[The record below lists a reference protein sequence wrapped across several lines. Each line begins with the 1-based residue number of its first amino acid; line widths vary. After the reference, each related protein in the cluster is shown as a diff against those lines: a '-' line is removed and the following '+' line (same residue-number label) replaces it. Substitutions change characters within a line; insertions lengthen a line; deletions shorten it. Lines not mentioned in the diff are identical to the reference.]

1 MSFWRTTLPLG
12 GALLAVAMQAGAQ
25 TPPPPQPSPAPDA
38 TAPTPRPPA
47 AKAGQEEVIVRGER
61 VRGQVAGAPPPI
73 QVLDQAAIEALGAAN
88 LQDIIAQLAT
98 QTASVRGRGGPPV
111 VLLNG
116 RRIGGFGEIRTLPP
130 EALQRVEVLS
140 EEAALQFGFSAD
152 QRVINVILKDKFQA
166 VEVDFDQGWSGR
178 GGRLNEGEVNFARID
193 GRARMIGGVE
203 VSDTGRITEADRG
216 IRDLSGIG
224 ETSFRTVSPAEKVT
238 DVTFSL
244 NRPLSE
250 DVGGGFS
257 LGANQRE
264 RIGLI
269 GRAALGGQ
277 TVQLRQETD
286 IDTARGGLTFDG
298 FVKDWQ
304 WTATATYDHTKT
316 LTKTDTATA
325 LGPNRSTAELGVAE
339 GQVNVNGPLFKL
351 PAGPVRTAL
360 RLGVQQRELDATAQR
375 GLTTTSADLER
386 TDLNGRINLTVPL
399 TSRRSAFGEA
409 FGDWTV
415 TANASFN
422 NLSDFGGLTSYGGS
436 LQWSPLEGLRFTL
449 AADHAEA
456 APSINQLGDP
466 QVATPNVTVFDF
478 ARGQSVAVTSVSGGN
493 RGLRDE
499 VREDWSFAGQFSVP
513 QVRGLDLQATYAVK
527 TSANTLASFPQ
538 LTPDLELAFP
548 GRFTRNGA
556 GVLTAIDR
564 RPINFDS
571 RENHQLRWG
580 LNFQHSFGPQPQ
592 RGGGQ
597 GGAPGGGGAAGGAPG
612 GPPQAGQGQGQ
623 GSGQRGGGSG
633 RGALAQIPGFTGGG
647 FGGGMGGGP
656 PGGGMGAMGGGIGAG
671 MGAGG
676 QPGRLSVSIFHTH
689 SFLDEVVLRP
699 GLPALDLLDGD
710 SLGANV
716 AARDRVDVDGGVI
729 WRGAGLRLNLAWQSG
744 GRIDGVVGPGPSS
757 TLFFDD
763 YVTVNA
769 RMFINFRSRPEL
781 IKKYPLLKGVRG
793 FVRVDNLLDN
803 AQKVRDATGAT
814 PVAYQEGYLAPQGR
828 QIEIGLR
835 KLW

>member
-1 MSFWRTTLPLG
+1 MTFWRTTLPLG
-12 GALLAVAMQAGAQ
+12 GALLAVAIQAGAQ
-25 TPPPPQPSPAPDA
+25 TPVPQPAPTPDA
-38 TAPTPRPPA
+38 AAPAPRPPA
-47 AKAGQEEVIVRGER
+47 AKGGEAEVIVRGER
-61 VRGQVAGAPPPI
+61 QRGSIAGAPPPI
-73 QVLDQAAIEALGAAN
+73 QVLDQAAIEALGGAN

-116 RRIGGFGEIRTLPP
+116 RRIGSFGEIRTLPP

-152 QRVINVILKDKFQA
+152 QRVINVILKDTFGA
-166 VEVDFDQGWSGR
+166 VEVDFDQGLY
-178 GGRLNEGEVNFARID
+178 GGAARLNEGEVNFARIN

-203 VSDTGRITEADRG
+203 VSDTTRITEADRG
-216 IRDLSGIG
+216 IRDLSGVG
-224 ETSFRTVSPAEKVT
+224 ETAFRTVAPAEKLT
-238 DVTFSL
+238 DVSFNI

-250 DVGGGFS
+250 AIGGGFS
-257 LGANQRE
+257 FAANQRE

-286 IDTARGGLTFDG
+286 NDTARGGLTFDG

-304 WTATATYDHTKT
+304 WTATATYDHTET
-316 LTKTDTATA
+316 TTKTDTAAAT
-325 LGPNRSTAELGVAE
+325 GPNRSASDLGVAE
-339 GQVNVNGPLFKL
+339 GQVNINGPLVKL
-351 PAGPVRTAL
+351 PAGPLRAAL
-360 RLGVQQRELDATAQR
+360 RLGAQHRDLDSFAQR
-375 GLTTTSADLER
+375 GLTQASATLDR
-386 TDLNGRINLTVPL
+386 TDINGRINLTVPL

-436 LQWSPLEGLRFTL
+436 LLWSPIEGLRFTL

-478 ARGQSVAVTSVSGGN
+478 RSGQSVAVTSVSGGN

-499 VREDWSFAGQFSVP
+499 VRDDWSLAAQFTVP
-513 QVRGLDLQATYAVK
+513 QVRGLDLQATYAVR
-527 TSANTLASFPQ
+527 TSANSLASFPQ

-548 GRFTRNGA
+548 GRFTRDSA
-556 GVLTAIDR
+556 GILTAIDR
-564 RPINFDS
+564 RPINFAS
-571 RENHQLRWG
+571 RDAAQVRWG
-580 LNFQHSFGPQPQ
+580 LNYQRGFGPQPQ
-592 RGGGQ
+592 RGGPPT
-597 GGAPGGGGAAGGAPG
+597 GAPGAG
-612 GPPQAGQGQGQ
+612 GQGQAAQSGQ
-623 GSGQRGGGSG
+623 AAPGQGQRGGGSG
-633 RGALAQIPGFTGGG
+633 RGALAQIPGFGGG
-647 FGGGMGGGP
+647 FGGPGGGP
-656 PGGGMGAMGGGIGAG
+656 GGGGPGGGGPGAGAMGGGIGSA

-676 QPGRLSVSIFHTH
+676 QPGRLSLSVFHTH

-699 GLPALDLLDGD
+699 GQPALDLLGGD

-716 AARDRVDVDGGVI
+716 APRDRIDVDGGVT
-729 WRGAGLRLNLAWQSG
+729 WRGVGMRLNLAWQSG
-744 GRIDGVVGPGPSS
+744 GRIDGVTGAGGSS
-757 TLFFDD
+757 TLVFDD
-763 YVTVNA
+763 YVTVNS
-769 RMFINFRSRPEL
+769 RFFINLRSRPEL
-781 IKKYPLLKGVRG
+781 TRKYPWLKGARA
-793 FVRVDNLLDN
+793 FVRIDNLLDN
-803 AQKVRDATGAT
+803 AQEVRDATGAT

-828 QIEIGLR
+828 QFELGLR